1 MKQYILLVLL
11 FVTLQTKAQTSEI
24 FAPDSIALRGYDVV
38 AFYTEGK
45 AITGSDKFMYNWK
58 NVKWLFASAEH
69 LALFKANPANYEPQ
83 YGGYCAYGLARG
95 YKAPTMADT
104 WHIQENKLYFNYNQK
119 VKTTWQKEQQRF
131 IDSANRKWPEV
142 KFQ

>member
-131 IDSANRKWPEV
+131 IDSANHKWPQV
-142 KFQ
+142 KFH